1 VIIGPVG
8 AEPFHA
14 DRQKWIVAFRRFAN
28 VPKISVFH
36 YQSQFSFFVTS
47 LKRTRMKRRAF
58 ARFCLLR
65 SSKLRAKS
73 VFSISFVFLFSTDLF
88 KTYRLSDAQ
97 GVSRN
102 ACNVWCEWLSSFS
115 LDIPVSDL
123 VKMKC
128 MCLRVCCMRTELI
141 GTPQDCNSSRTV

>member
-1 VIIGPVG
+1 MRT
-8 AEPFHA
+8 
-14 DRQKWIVAFRRFAN
+14 DRQTDGQKWIVAFGSFAN

-36 YQSQFSFFVTS
+36 YQSQFSLFVIS
-47 LKRTRMKRRAF
+47 LKRTCMKRRAF

-65 SSKLRAKS
+65 SFKLRAKS
-73 VFSISFVFLFSTDLF
+73 VFNISFVFLFSTDLF

-115 LDIPVSDL
+115 SDIPVSDL

-128 MCLRVCCMRTELI
+128 MCLCVCCMRTELI
-141 GTPQDCNSSRTV
+141 GAPQGCNTSHTV